1 MNQGLREAVL
11 SLQRRSEE
19 HEKVEREL
27 RIRET
32 YFQRRCE
39 ELERCLSEKTRQ
51 LEEEIQSR
59 KAAEEMLR
67 SAKKDSEK
75 SARDSKNPST
85 SRPTGALLAHE
96 FANSLN
102 GIFACLQLL
111 DMKAQDLG
119 GGESDFKSLVGSATD
134 EIKRLGAL
142 LKDFRSFVEPQSYD
156 FEPTDLRKI
165 IAEIIAEDR
174 LRYESNGV
182 RLKCEFSDTLPRIML
197 DQEKIKQAILSI
209 CQNAVEAMPSGG
221 VLALRG
227 YESEGRIF
235 LEISDTGAGVAE
247 GLEVFEPFRTTKPRR
262 SGLGLPIVGQIISGH
277 NGTIDY
283 VSNPGKGTTFKIGLP
298 AATP

>member
-32 YFQRRCE
+32 YFQKRCE
-39 ELERCLSEKTRQ
+39 ELERCLSEKTGQ

-75 SARDSKNPST
+75 SARDSKSPST
-85 SRPTGALLAHE
+85 SRPTGALFAHE
-96 FANSLN
+96 VANSLN

-111 DMKAQDLG
+111 DMKAQDVG
-119 GGESDFKSLVGSATD
+119 GGESELKSLVGSATD

-142 LKDFRSFVEPQSYD
+142 LKDFRSLVEPQSYD

-165 IAEIIAEDR
+165 IGAIIAEDR
-174 LRYESNGV
+174 LRYESNDV
-182 RLKCEFSDTLPRIML
+182 RLKCEFSDTLPLMML
-197 DQEKIKQAILSI
+197 DQKKIKQAILSL
-209 CQNAVEAMPSGG
+209 CQNAVEAMPS
-221 VLALRG
+221 
-227 YESEGRIF
+227 
-235 LEISDTGAGVAE
+235 
-247 GLEVFEPFRTTKPRR
+247 
-262 SGLGLPIVGQIISGH
+262 
-277 NGTIDY
+277 
-283 VSNPGKGTTFKIGLP
+283 
-298 AATP
+298 